1 MRFFMTPL
9 LATLAASAALVTT
22 AQAEQV
28 WLTMDQVTP
37 YTFKQEVD
45 QIVIGNPG
53 IADITVRDK
62 SRVLMFGK
70 APGLT
75 NMFLFDADGNEIDN
89 LVVRVRATNS
99 DLLTLQRGAARYT
112 YNCMVNCE
120 QTITVGDSPDAFG
133 SISGQ
138 VATKYQQASGGSAP
152 SE

>member
-75 NMFLFDADGNEIDN
+75 NMFLFDSDGNEIDN